1 MARFLIA
8 SLPLTGHIYPP
19 LPIARK
25 LVERGHEVRWYT
37 GRKFQQRIE
46 ATGARFE
53 PFRTAYDYDDSD
65 IDAAFPDLR
74 GTTGFRRMNRGFINI
89 FMKPIGPHYHDLRA
103 ILDEFPADV
112 LFADGAVWAASCV
125 TEKGG
130 PPFAMYCETCLGIKS
145 RDTAPFG
152 LGMPPSST
160 PLGRLRNRALHALSA
175 NVLFRPTTQE
185 LIRQRANLGL
195 GPQKFDGVVLS
206 PYLLL
211 EATVPSF
218 EYPLSDIPSQVHF
231 VGGMLADPPADAIL
245 PDWWGEVTAKQRP
258 VVMVTQGTLST
269 NPRDLIAPAVAG
281 LAGEDLLVVVAGASP
296 EALGP
301 DPIPANARIAPFIP
315 FGLALPH
322 VDVFVTNGGFGG
334 VHYALANGVPLVIA
348 GGSEEKPEIANRVAR
363 TGAGINLKTGCPTAE
378 QVRDAVNE
386 VLRTPGYRQH
396 ARRLQADLARHDAP
410 TEAALLLEEL
420 ARTKRPVVERLS
432 ARDVAPVHTSRATT
446 S

>member
-37 GRKFQQRIE
+37 GKKFRSRVE

-53 PFRTAYDYDDSD
+53 PYRTAYDYDDSD

-74 GTTGFRRMNRGFINI
+74 GTTGFRRMNIGFINI

-112 LFADGAVWAASCV
+112 LFADGAVWAASCI

-152 LGMPPSST
+152 LGLPPSST

-185 LIRQRANLGL
+185 LRRQRASLGL
-195 GPQKFDGVVLS
+195 GPQKFDGVVVS

-218 EYPLSDIPSQVHF
+218 EYPLSDIPPQVHF
-231 VGGMLADPPADAIL
+231 VGGMLADPPADAVL
-245 PDWWGEVTAKQRP
+245 PAWWGEITAKQRP

-296 EALGP
+296 EAL
-301 DPIPANARIAPFIP
+301 DLAAIPANARIAPFIP

-322 VDVFVTNGGFGG
+322 VDIFVTNGGFGG

-348 GGSEEKPEIANRVAR
+348 GGTEEKPEVANRVAR
-363 TGAGINLKTGCPTAE
+363 TGAGVNLRTGRPTAE
-378 QVRDAVNE
+378 QVHAAVKE
-386 VLRTPGYRQH
+386 VLQTPGYRQA

-410 TEAALLLEEL
+410 TEAAHLLEQL
-420 ARTKRPVVERLS
+420 AATKRPVF
-432 ARDVAPVHTSRATT
+432 APEGVGQRATAGT
-446 S
+446 TQRAW

>member
-1 MARFLIA
+1 MSRFLICTVPVA
-8 SLPLTGHIYPP
+8 GHVNPG
-19 LPIARK
+19 LPIARA

-37 GRKFQQRIE
+37 GRKFRGRIE

-89 FMKPIGPHYHDLRA
+89 FMKPIGPYYHDLRA

-112 LFADGAVWAASCV
+112 LFADGAVWAATCI

-130 PPFAMYCETCLGIKS
+130 PPYAMYCETCLGIRS

-152 LGMPPSST
+152 LGMLPSST

-175 NVLFRPTTQE
+175 NVLVRPTTRE
-185 LIRQRANLGL
+185 LCRQRASLGL
-195 GPQKFDGVVLS
+195 RPQKFDGVVVS

-218 EYPLSDIPSQVHF
+218 EYPLSDIPPQVHF
-231 VGGMLADPPADAIL
+231 VGGMLADPPADAVL
-245 PDWWGEVTAKQRP
+245 PDWWGEVVAKQRP
-258 VVMVTQGTLST
+258 VVLVTQGTPST

-281 LAGEDLLVVVAGASP
+281 LAGEELLVVVAGASP
-296 EALGP
+296 EVLGP

-334 VHYALANGVPLVIA
+334 VHYALANGVPLVVA
-348 GGSEEKPEIANRVAR
+348 GGTEEKPEVANRVAR
-363 TGAGINLKTGCPTAE
+363 TGAGVNLKTGRPTAE
-378 QVRDAVNE
+378 QVRAAVNE
-386 VLRTPGYRQH
+386 VLRAPGYRQQ
-396 ARRLQADLARHDAP
+396 ARRLQAELAQHDAP
-410 TEAALLLEEL
+410 TESALLLEQL
-420 ARTKRPVVERLS
+420 AATKRPVL
-432 ARDVAPVHTSRATT
+432 ARAGTGQRATAGAPPRAW
-446 S
+446 